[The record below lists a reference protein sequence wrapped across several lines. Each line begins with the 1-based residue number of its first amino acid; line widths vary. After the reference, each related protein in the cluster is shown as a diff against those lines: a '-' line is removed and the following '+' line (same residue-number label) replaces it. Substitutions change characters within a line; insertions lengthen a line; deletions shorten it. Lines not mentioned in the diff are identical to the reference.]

1 MIINFEK
8 LKLVRTTS
16 VSSYNVLKLLSVGRR
31 VWLQITDFDLEVGDS
46 SLEVS
51 LGDGTDLVTPFRAR
65 PHLSDGMFV
74 SAGERVQLR
83 LKTGDNPHGRGFR
96 AVYKSGNVYA
106 VY

>member
-1 MIINFEK
+1 M
-8 LKLVRTTS
+8 
-16 VSSYNVLKLLSVGRR
+16 
-31 VWLQITDFDLEVGDS
+31 EVGDS

-96 AVYKSGNVYA
+96 AVYKSGNAYA
-106 VY
+106 VYYGYSKREF